1 MSLTLDLIGL
11 VFVVWIAV
19 TMNRQLEF
27 SGFKR
32 ETFTPQRGVTGMFS
46 INPHAVGTNFWV
58 HISSNNFPEK
68 ILQPRILG
76 MSPMPTLGNK
86 YGPYKMGHLCK

>member
-46 INPHAVGTNFWV
+46 INPHAVERDF
-58 HISSNNFPEK
+58 
-68 ILQPRILG
+68 
-76 MSPMPTLGNK
+76 
-86 YGPYKMGHLCK
+86 

>member
-46 INPHAVGTNFWV
+46 INPHAVERDFWV
-58 HISSNNFPEK
+58 YISLKNFLEK
-68 ILQPRILG
+68 IFAAK
-76 MSPMPTLGNK
+76 NF
-86 YGPYKMGHLCK
+86 